1 MNDFLDEILYLLST
15 DTSWEQVN
23 IAKHFDTTLP
33 PIPCDSQQ
41 LKQVFINIFMNAYEA
56 MNGRGKLTIKTT
68 RASYNNQP
76 FVSVSITDT
85 GGGINPAVIDN
96 IFNPFFTTKE
106 RGTGL
111 GLAIS
116 NKIITNH
123 RGHIDIENT
132 VGKGVTFIVYLPLKN
147 NIKEEFL

>member
-1 MNDFLDEILYLLST
+1 
-15 DTSWEQVN
+15 
-23 IAKHFDTTLP
+23 
-33 PIPCDSQQ
+33 
-41 LKQVFINIFMNAYEA
+41 MNAYEA

-68 RASYNNQP
+68 TASFNNNP
-76 FVSVSITDT
+76 FVSISITDT
-85 GGGINPAVIDN
+85 GGGINPAFIDN

-116 NKIITNH
+116 NKIINNH
-123 RGHIDIENT
+123 NGHIDIENT
-132 VGKGVTFIVYLPLKN
+132 VGRGVTFIVYLPLKN

>member
-1 MNDFLDEILYLLST
+1 
-15 DTSWEQVN
+15 
-23 IAKHFDTTLP
+23 
-33 PIPCDSQQ
+33 
-41 LKQVFINIFMNAYEA
+41 MNAYEA
-56 MNGRGKLTIKTT
+56 MNGRGKLTIKT
-68 RASYNNQP
+68 AAVSLNNQP
-76 FVSVSITDT
+76 FVSISITDT

-116 NKIITNH
+116 NKIINNH
-123 RGHIDIENT
+123 RGHIDIENS

-147 NIKEEFL
+147 TIKEEFL